1 MAKQNQQLKE
11 RVRNLAIRVEGMEV
25 VLLDQNT
32 RIVAMADIIKRNDLE
47 YQFADAA
54 QRFEPCPE
62 PVAEPVATTE
72 AFVKVVKSIIAEP
85 VKPKRR
91 ASANRN
97 TYEKKMFHK
106 AWCVRLC
113 AIRTECDISVD
124 MVTDHRSGKEA
135 ACNWDSIE
143 RAASLE
149 IENDNIK
156 QGIPNP
162 GTIGAYVQRLH
173 LIVSIA
179 AHKAVMAGEYDAA
192 KFYRSRNDLLQEIR
206 DEIYSA
212 HPTVTV
218 RDSI

>member
-62 PVAEPVATTE
+62 PVATTE
-72 AFVKVVKSIIAEP
+72 TFVK
-85 VKPKRR
+85 KRR

-162 GTIGAYVQRLH
+162 GTIGAYVKRLH